1 MTDVLPGSKEWLSS
15 VDEPV
20 IEPDLPIVDPHHHL
34 WPVGGHGGFR
44 YGMADLHGDVHSG
57 HRIEQT
63 VFMECGAGYDPDAA
77 KEFASV
83 GETRFVT
90 DVARND
96 PSGLISGIVAHADL
110 RLSNLDAVLD
120 AHEAAGGGLL
130 RGIRDALSR
139 AEFPEVHMIAGRA
152 PEGLFRDEAFRRGV
166 RRLGERG
173 LTYDTWHYHYQN
185 GEFVELARAAP
196 ETTMVLDHFGTPLG
210 IGPYASQRESIFEQW
225 RSDIAEL
232 AKCENVVVKLGGLAM
247 PDNGFGWHTAS
258 QPPTSDE
265 FLTVQAR
272 YYHHTIEAFGPERA
286 MFESN
291 FPVDRMSL
299 SYRVLW
305 NAFKKLTAGFSA
317 SERTSLFS
325 GTARRVYRLATPGP
339 ERIEED

>member
-1 MTDVLPGSKEWLSS
+1 MTDPPPGSEEWLSS

-20 IEPDLPIVDPHHHL
+20 LEPDLPIVDPHHHL
-34 WPVGGHGGFR
+34 WPVGGQGGFP
-44 YGMADLHGDVHSG
+44 YGMDDLHGDVGSG

-63 VFMECGAGYDPDAA
+63 VFMECRAGYALDVAA
-77 KEFASV
+77 EFAPV
-83 GETRFVT
+83 GETRFVANA
-90 DVARND
+90 ARND

-110 RLSNLDAVLD
+110 RLPNLDAVLD
-120 AHEAAGGGLL
+120 AHEAVSEGLL

-152 PEGLFRDEAFRRGV
+152 PEALSRDESFLRGV

-185 GEFVELARAAP
+185 REFVELARAVP

-210 IGPYASQRESIFEQW
+210 VGPYAAHGESIFEQW
-225 RSDIAEL
+225 RSDITEM

-247 PDNGFGWHTAS
+247 PDNGFGWHAATR
-258 QPPTSDE
+258 PPTSDE
-265 FLTVQAR
+265 FVAAQAR
-272 YYHHTIEAFGPERA
+272 YYRHTIEAFGPQRA

-317 SERTSLFS
+317 SERTAMFS
-325 GTARRVYRLATPGP
+325 GTARRVYRLPSPGL
-339 ERIEED
+339 ERVEQD